1 MMRKTLFYLGCF
13 AILSG
18 FFPVAVAYA
27 QDPEEISVNGDWA
40 AYRLMEDG
48 KKVCYMVSRPVKDE
62 GAYKKRDDIFALIT
76 HRPSQ
81 NTKDVFSYIAGYT
94 YKESG
99 DATVTIDSKRFVLF
113 TQGDTAWAP
122 DAATDR
128 ELAKAIQS
136 GSRMVVEG
144 KSSRG
149 TATKDTFSLKG
160 ATAAYKAISAE
171 CGV

>member
-1 MMRKTLFYLGCF
+1 MRNTLFYLCCF
-13 AILSG
+13 AAVGG
-18 FFPVAVAYA
+18 FFSASAARAAEPV
-27 QDPEEISVNGDWA
+27 EITVSGDWA
-40 AYRLMEDG
+40 AYSLMEEG
-48 KKVCYMVSRPVKDE
+48 KKICYMVSRPVKDE
-62 GAYKKRDDIFALIT
+62 GAYKKRDEIFALIT
-76 HRPSQ
+76 HRPAQ
-81 NTKDVFSYIAGYT
+81 NTKDVFSYIAGYS
-94 YKESG
+94 YKESS
-99 DATVTIDSKRFVLF
+99 DAAVTVDSKRYSLF

-128 ELAKAIQS
+128 DLAKAIKS

-160 ATAAYKAISAE
+160 ATAAYEAISAE